1 MGDVAPRARRRR
13 RGGKA
18 AAALRRGGSRM
29 IPMLH
34 RIGCLSPA
42 IAGLT
47 VATLAA
53 GPAHAQAKPPTA
65 NVENV
70 IGQILVLI
78 RDGSKKL
85 SERLGEL
92 FAATSEIGPQAE
104 RVLSLMT
111 DLNGLPVL
119 WQ

>member
-1 MGDVAPRARRRR
+1 
-13 RGGKA
+13 
-18 AAALRRGGSRM
+18 M
-29 IPMLH
+29 IPLFR
-34 RIGCLSPA
+34 RIDSLPPA
-42 IAGLT
+42 LAGLAL
-47 VATLAA
+47 ATLAA
-53 GPAHAQAKPPTA
+53 GPAHAQARPPTA

-92 FAATSEIGPQAE
+92 FGATSEIGPQAE

-111 DLNGLPVL
+111 DLNGLPAL
-119 WQ
+119 WQALPLMAAMWAIAGLV